1 LGFFYLVIGIP
12 FWILAYIRLI
22 QKRTWTYIKMH
33 VKHFKKDTDVETYII
48 TLIDLIEN
56 REEPEKKIILE
67 GIVKYHL
74 LKSCNK
80 Y

>member
-1 LGFFYLVIGIP
+1 
-12 FWILAYIRLI
+12 
-22 QKRTWTYIKMH
+22 MH
-33 VKHFKKDTDVETYII
+33 VKHFKKDTDVETYLII
-48 TLIDLIEN
+48 LIDLIEN
-56 REEPEKKIILE
+56 REDAEKKIILE